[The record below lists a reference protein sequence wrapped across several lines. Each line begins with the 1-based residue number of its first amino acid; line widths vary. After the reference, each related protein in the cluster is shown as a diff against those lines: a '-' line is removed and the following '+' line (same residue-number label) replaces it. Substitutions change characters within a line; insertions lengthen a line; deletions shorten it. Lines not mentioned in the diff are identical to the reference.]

1 MISGRGLGFTGGTLD
16 KLEAIPGYSVSL
28 RKEQFVEV
36 LEKVGC
42 CIMGQT
48 SDIAPADKIIYSIRD
63 TTSTVDYDSLI
74 VGEHNMCMHED
85 M

>member
-1 MISGRGLGFTGGTLD
+1 MISGRGLDFTGGTLD
-16 KLEAIPGYSVSL
+16 KLESIPGFSVSL
-28 RKEQFVEV
+28 SKQEFVDI

-63 TTSTVDYDSLI
+63 TTATVDYENLI
-74 VGEHNMCMHED
+74 VGE
-85 M
+85 